1 MVRAQIEEFR
11 SLYEQDGLAPRTISL
26 FQDII
31 RRHYREHGRSFPWR
45 ETHNPYHILVSEVML
60 QQTQTS
66 RVVSK
71 YNEFL
76 AAFPDFPELAQ
87 APLKDVLRIWQGL
100 GYNRRALALRRTAR
114 EVTAQFD
121 GRLPSDP
128 EALQRLPGIGPYT
141 AAAVAAIAFNRPT
154 VFIETNIRT
163 VFLSFFFNKTA
174 QVTDRD
180 IVPLIEATLDR
191 NNPRE
196 WYYALFDYGATIKRR
211 QKDAPGTPYHVQGAF
226 KGSTREVR
234 GNIIRLLLVR
244 ESIPEQE
251 LISLL
256 NHKGEQVKEILRQLH
271 KEGFI
276 DIAGD
281 VVRIR

>member
-1 MVRAQIEEFR
+1 MVRAQIREFR
-11 SLYEQDGLAPRTISL
+11 SLYEQEGLVPRTISL

-31 RRHYREHGRSFPWR
+31 RYHYHEHGRSFPWR

-60 QQTQTS
+60 QQTQAS
-66 RVVSK
+66 RVVNK
-71 YNEFL
+71 YKEFL
-76 AAFPDFPELAQ
+76 EAFPDFAELAQ

-100 GYNRRALALRRTAR
+100 GYNRRALALRQTAR
-114 EVTAQFD
+114 EVAAQLD

-163 VFLSFFFNKTA
+163 VFLSFFFNNTA
-174 QVTDRD
+174 HVTDRD
-180 IVPLIEATLDR
+180 IVPLIEATLDQ

-196 WYYALFDYGATIKRR
+196 WYYALFDYGAMIKRH
-211 QKDAPGTPYHVQGAF
+211 QKDAPGTPYHVQSAF

-234 GNIIRLLLVR
+234 GNIIRLLLSR

-251 LISLL
+251 LFSLL
-256 NHKGEQVKEILRQLH
+256 DHKGEQVKEILRQLH